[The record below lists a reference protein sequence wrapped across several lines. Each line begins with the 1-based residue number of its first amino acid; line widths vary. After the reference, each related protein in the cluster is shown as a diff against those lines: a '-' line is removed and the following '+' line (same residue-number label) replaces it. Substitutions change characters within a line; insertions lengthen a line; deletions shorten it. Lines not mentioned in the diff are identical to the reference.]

1 VSAAPLARVAVRL
14 PLDPG
19 PTIDPFALAG
29 ERGFLFHSAD
39 RVRVGRGTFLT
50 LPLPGGLDGE
60 ADIRGVSETLATIA
74 CADHCPVTTG
84 PVAAVGSLPF
94 DRSAPA
100 SLVIPEIIYGRDGDA
115 EWVTV
120 VSSSPAQLP
129 SSSVGL
135 RSWLRDTA
143 ADDAPAAGRDPTG
156 WVSRVAHIVP
166 RSSDQSF
173 VAMVETALAAIRGG
187 ELVKVVLARHVDATV
202 DSPIDVPGLLRRW
215 HDLEPNCTIFSVP
228 TPNGRFVG
236 ASPELLVE
244 RLGSAVHSRPLA
256 GTAERTVG
264 AAGSVL
270 PTVLLESGKDGHEHR
285 LVVEGIA
292 EALGPLCSQ
301 LDVPDHPD
309 VVRLHNLVHLGTSL
323 RGTLAGRQP
332 VPDSLQLVAALHPT
346 PAVGG
351 APTAE
356 ARAMIQ
362 RLEPEPRG
370 LYAGPVGYVEAGGDG
385 CWVLG
390 IRAMTVQGQLARLTA
405 GVGIVSGSH
414 PTVELAETNVKLAA
428 VVDALTADDTDSTLS
443 TSNVSNVP
451 TVTS

>member
-1 VSAAPLARVAVRL
+1 VSAPPLARVAVRL

-19 PTIDPFALAG
+19 PAIDPFALAG
-29 ERGFLFHSAD
+29 PGGFLFHRAD
-39 RVRVGRGTFLT
+39 RVRVGMGTSLT
-50 LPLPGGLDGE
+50 VPLPGGLDDE
-60 ADIRGVSETLATIA
+60 VDIRGVTETLDTIP
-74 CADHCPVTTG
+74 CTDHCPVTAG
-84 PVAAVGSLPF
+84 AVAAVGSLPF

-100 SLVIPEIIYGRDGDA
+100 SLVIPEVIYGRDGDA

-120 VSSSPAQLP
+120 VSSSPARLP

-135 RSWLRDTA
+135 RSWLREASSDA
-143 ADDAPAAGRDPTG
+143 APAAGRVVRMAP
-156 WVSRVAHIVP
+156 H
-166 RSSDQSF
+166 SSDQSF
-173 VAMVETALAAIRGG
+173 VDMVDTALAAIRDG
-187 ELVKVVLARHVDATV
+187 EVVKVVLARHVDATV
-202 DSPIDVPGLLRRW
+202 DQPIDVPGLLRRW

-244 RLGSAVHSRPLA
+244 RRGSAVHSRPLA
-256 GTAERTVG
+256 GTAER
-264 AAGSVL
+264 AAGPTGSVL
-270 PTVLLESGKDGHEHR
+270 PAVLQESSKDGHEHR

-292 EALGPLCSQ
+292 GALGPLCSQ

-309 VVRLHNLVHLGTSL
+309 VVHLHNLVHLGTSL
-323 RGTLAGRQP
+323 RGTLAGRP
-332 VPDSLQLVAALHPT
+332 TAPDALQLVAALHPT

-351 APTAE
+351 APTAA

-390 IRAMTVQGQLARLTA
+390 IRAMTVRGRLARLTA
-405 GVGIVSGSH
+405 GVGIVSGSY

-428 VVDALTADDTDSTLS
+428 VVDALAADDTGLTFSPP
-443 TSNVSNVP
+443 NVP